1 MDKNNN
7 EISPEDSDSNF
18 DDKDLVKKPPIPYP
32 KSVIFIIGNEFCE
45 RFSFYG
51 MRSNFNFFFHDLK
64 IQYFKILCFI

>member
-7 EISPEDSDSNF
+7 EISMSSMKKDPNEYSD
-18 DDKDLVKKPPIPYP
+18 DHHDVVKKPTKPLPYP

-51 MRSNFNFFFHDLK
+51 MRSNFEFLFYLFVF
-64 IQYFKILCFI
+64 Y

>member
-7 EISPEDSDSNF
+7 EISLSERKNPPDTDIDED
-18 DDKDLVKKPPIPYP
+18 DDVKKPPLPYP

-51 MRSNFNFFFHDLK
+51 MRSN
-64 IQYFKILCFI
+64 